1 MLIRMRGDS
10 EANAVAMVVR
20 DQGVGLRPGEEKLVF
35 SRFWRSDPSRMR
47 RSGGTGLGL
56 SISVEDANLHDG
68 KLEAWG
74 ELGVGAS
81 FRLTLPLVRGRKMG
95 KSPLPL
101 EPGVRKV
108 RGNAEL
114 PAADADTAQAA
125 AGPAM
130 SEAGGPGAAE
140 AQTSEPDRESDA
152 ATSVPADDAQ
162 ADQTGAP
169 ADGASG
175 TGSSTDA
182 VLTDT
187 GDKQP

>member
-1 MLIRMRGDS
+1 
-10 EANAVAMVVR
+10 
-20 DQGVGLRPGEEKLVF
+20 LRPGEEKLVF
-35 SRFWRSDPSRMR
+35 RRFWRSDPSRMR

-108 RGNAEL
+108 RGGAESS
-114 PAADADTAQAA
+114 AADAESAQ
-125 AGPAM
+125 
-130 SEAGGPGAAE
+130 
-140 AQTSEPDRESDA
+140 
-152 ATSVPADDAQ
+152 
-162 ADQTGAP
+162 
-169 ADGASG
+169 
-175 TGSSTDA
+175 
-182 VLTDT
+182 
-187 GDKQP
+187 